1 MDIADVAH
9 ESGLP
14 ASTLRYYEQRG
25 LIESTGRH
33 GLRRQ
38 FDKQVLEKLALITLG
53 RTAGLSLDEISDMF
67 GPDGQPNIDRQKLL
81 DKANQVDS
89 TINTLLAVRDNLRH
103 VATCPAPSHRECRK
117 FQRLLRA
124 TRSTKN
130 RAPER

>member
-1 MDIADVAH
+1 MDIADVADK
-9 ESGLP
+9 SGLP

-25 LIESTGRH
+25 LIKSTGRH

-38 FDKQVLEKLALITLG
+38 FDNQVLEQLALITLG

-67 GPDGQPNIDRQKLL
+67 GSDGQPDIDRQMLL
-81 DKANQVDS
+81 DKANEVDA

-103 VATCPAPSHRECRK
+103 VATCPAPSHLECRK

-124 TRSTKN
+124 TQS
-130 RAPER
+130 ERKR